1 MAGKLHS
8 TLAFQVDF
16 RLVDLSRVALRKLGV
31 APSHLIDTTKAHYP
45 ETRRWAEALYAQ
57 YPKAQGLRW
66 TCRQDD
72 RSQAVVLFGT
82 RVQPSDI
89 APTGSAAPL
98 IENGAVYDL
107 AKALATD
114 LGVLLD

>member
-1 MAGKLHS
+1 LIRRNLLDVNAL
-8 TLAFQVDF
+8 
-16 RLVDLSRVALRKLGV
+16 VALTSIEH
-31 APSHLIDTTKAHYP
+31 P
-45 ETRRWAEALYAQ
+45 Q

-82 RVQPSDI
+82 RVQASDVVP
-89 APTGSAAPL
+89 AGGATPL

-107 AKALATD
+107 AKTLATD